1 MAGIRML
8 IVEDDRRLAELVA
21 TRLRELGHEV
31 ETAADGERGF
41 ELASTG
47 RFDLAVLDVM
57 LPGRDGLSVL
67 RDLRNKGSVMPVVV
81 LTAKDAV
88 LDRVEGLRAGA
99 DDYLVK
105 PFAFEELLAR
115 IDAVARRSSLDQH
128 LSYGPIELDVEA
140 HRVTV
145 SGANVDLTA
154 KEFALLQALLENAG
168 KVLSRAD
175 LKEKVWHFEPDAE
188 TKVVDLYV
196 HYLRKKLGSAGDLI
210 NTVRGIGYSL
220 GR

>member
-1 MAGIRML
+1 VSGIRML

-21 TRLRELGHEV
+21 TRLRDLGHEV
-31 ETAADGERGF
+31 ETAADGDRGYQ
-41 ELASTG
+41 LAATG

-57 LPGRDGLSVL
+57 LPGRDGLSLL
-67 RDLRNKGSVMPVVV
+67 RDLRSNGSTMPVVV
-81 LTAKDAV
+81 LTAKDSV
-88 LDRVEGLRAGA
+88 PDRVEGLRAGA

-128 LSYGPIELDVEA
+128 LTYGPIELDVEA

-145 SGANVDLTA
+145 AGAPVELTA
-154 KEFALLQALLENAG
+154 KEFALLQSLLENAG

>member
-1 MAGIRML
+1 ML

-21 TRLRELGHEV
+21 TRLRDLGHEV
-31 ETAADGERGF
+31 ETAADGDRGYQ
-41 ELASTG
+41 LAATG

-57 LPGRDGLSVL
+57 LPGRDGLSLL
-67 RDLRNKGSVMPVVV
+67 RDLRSNGSTMPVVV
-81 LTAKDAV
+81 LTAKDSV
-88 LDRVEGLRAGA
+88 PDRVEGLRAGA

-128 LSYGPIELDVEA
+128 LTYGPIELDVEA

-145 SGANVDLTA
+145 AGAPVELTA

>member
-1 MAGIRML
+1 ML

-21 TRLRELGHEV
+21 TRLRDLGHEV
-31 ETAADGERGF
+31 ETAADGDRGYQ
-41 ELASTG
+41 LAATG

-67 RDLRNKGSVMPVVV
+67 RDLRSNGSTMPVVV
-81 LTAKDAV
+81 LTAKDSV
-88 LDRVEGLRAGA
+88 PDRVEGLRAGA

-115 IDAVARRSSLDQH
+115 IDAVARRASIDQH

-145 SGANVDLTA
+145 AGEPVELTA

-168 KVLSRAD
+168 RVLSRAD
-175 LKEKVWHFEPDAE
+175 LKGTVWHFEPDAE

>member
-88 LDRVEGLRAGA
+88 PDRVEGLRAGA

-128 LSYGPIELDVEA
+128 LSYGRIELDVEA

-145 SGANVDLTA
+145 AGANVDLTA

>member
-1 MAGIRML
+1 
-8 IVEDDRRLAELVA
+8 
-21 TRLRELGHEV
+21 
-31 ETAADGERGF
+31 
-41 ELASTG
+41 
-47 RFDLAVLDVM
+47 M

-88 LDRVEGLRAGA
+88 PDRVEGLRAGA

-145 SGANVDLTA
+145 AGANVDLTA

>member
-88 LDRVEGLRAGA
+88 PDRVEGLRAGA

-145 SGANVDLTA
+145 AGANVDLTA

>member
-1 MAGIRML
+1 MPGIRML

-21 TRLRELGHEV
+21 ARLRDLGHEV
-31 ETAADGERGF
+31 ETAADGERGY
-41 ELASTG
+41 ELAATG
-47 RFDLAVLDVM
+47 RFDLALMDVM
-57 LPGRDGLSVL
+57 LPGRDGLSVI
-67 RDLRNKGSVMPVVV
+67 RDLRAKGSTMPVVV

-88 LDRVEGLRAGA
+88 PDRVDGLRAGA

-128 LSYGPIELDVEA
+128 LGYGPIELDIEA

-145 SGANVDLTA
+145 AGEQVEFTT
-154 KEFALLQALLENAG
+154 KEFALLQVLLEDAG
-168 KVLSRAD
+168 KVVSRAT
-175 LKEKVWHFEPDAE
+175 LKERVWNFEPDAE

-196 HYLRKKLGSAGDLI
+196 HYLRRKLGPAGDLI
-210 NTVRGIGYSL
+210 HTVRGIGYSL

>member
-88 LDRVEGLRAGA
+88 PDRVEGLRAGA

-145 SGANVDLTA
+145 AGASVDLTA
-154 KEFALLQALLENAG
+154 KEL
-168 KVLSRAD
+168 D
-175 LKEKVWHFEPDAE
+175 
-188 TKVVDLYV
+188 
-196 HYLRKKLGSAGDLI
+196 RKSTRLNSSHR
-210 NTVRGIGYSL
+210 T
-220 GR
+220 

>member
-1 MAGIRML
+1 MALDKTMGFF
-8 IVEDDRRLAELVA
+8 
-21 TRLRELGHEV
+21 TV
-31 ETAADGERGF
+31 ETAADGDRGYQ
-41 ELASTG
+41 LAATG

-57 LPGRDGLSVL
+57 LPGRDGLSLL
-67 RDLRNKGSVMPVVV
+67 RDLRSIGSTMPVVV
-81 LTAKDAV
+81 LTAKDSV
-88 LDRVEGLRAGA
+88 PDRVEGLRAGA

-128 LSYGPIELDVEA
+128 LTYGPIELDVEA

-145 SGANVDLTA
+145 AGAPVELTA

>member
-1 MAGIRML
+1 MC
-8 IVEDDRRLAELVA
+8 
-21 TRLRELGHEV
+21 
-31 ETAADGERGF
+31 
-41 ELASTG
+41 SS
-47 RFDLAVLDVM
+47 DL
-57 LPGRDGLSVL
+57 
-67 RDLRNKGSVMPVVV
+67 
-81 LTAKDAV
+81 
-88 LDRVEGLRAGA
+88 GA

-145 SGANVDLTA
+145 AGASVDLTA

>member
-1 MAGIRML
+1 MSGIRML

-21 TRLRELGHEV
+21 TRLRDLGHEV
-31 ETAADGERGF
+31 ETAADGDRGYQ
-41 ELASTG
+41 LAATG

-57 LPGRDGLSVL
+57 LPGRDGLSLL
-67 RDLRNKGSVMPVVV
+67 RDLRSNGSTMPVVV
-81 LTAKDAV
+81 LTAKDSV
-88 LDRVEGLRAGA
+88 PDRVEGLRAGA

-128 LSYGPIELDVEA
+128 LTYGPIELDVEA

-145 SGANVDLTA
+145 AGAPVELTA

>member
-88 LDRVEGLRAGA
+88 PDRVEGLRAGA

-145 SGANVDLTA
+145 AGASVDLTA

>member
-1 MAGIRML
+1 MSGIRML

-21 TRLRELGHEV
+21 TRLRDLGHEV
-31 ETAADGERGF
+31 ETAADGDRGYQ
-41 ELASTG
+41 LAATG
-47 RFDLAVLDVM
+47 RFDLAV
-57 LPGRDGLSVL
+57 P
-67 RDLRNKGSVMPVVV
+67 
-81 LTAKDAV
+81 
-88 LDRVEGLRAGA
+88 DRVEGLRAGA

-128 LSYGPIELDVEA
+128 LTYGPIELDVEA

-145 SGANVDLTA
+145 AGAPVELTA